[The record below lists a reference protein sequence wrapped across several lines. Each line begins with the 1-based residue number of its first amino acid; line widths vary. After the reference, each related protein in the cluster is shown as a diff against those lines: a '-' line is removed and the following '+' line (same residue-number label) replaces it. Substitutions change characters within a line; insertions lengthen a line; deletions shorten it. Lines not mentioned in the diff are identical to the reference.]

1 MNIVPIRSEIQSRH
15 LLNEGMMD
23 AMERD
28 SSRIRLLDILRG
40 FAVLGTLGT
49 NIWILAHLGDLN
61 YIFSFNQNVWWAS
74 IQDFIRNFVLFLV
87 NGKLLG
93 LLTIMFGVGLE
104 MKYQQALKRGTAWP
118 GVYIWTSIILMVE
131 GFIHFTLVM
140 EYDILMSYGIT
151 AIIAA
156 FIIKGGDSIMRR
168 AMKIAGG
175 LHVGIM
181 IVVLVLGIYLGLT
194 GANIS
199 LGDMNGTVLLYK
211 DGNWIQQVQERFA
224 NFIVLRLEV
233 IFVIPM
239 NIFLFL
245 LGIRL
250 MRSGTFAPDENGRKK
265 RKKLLHF
272 GLYIG
277 IPLNLLIFVPG
288 GYFDLP
294 VRYLF
299 APILSLGYIALI
311 AKLVEANQKL
321 WLWGRL
327 EQVGKMS
334 LSCYVLQNALATVIF
349 YGWGFGLGGKVDSI
363 TIVFIWLAI
372 SCFQIIFASLWLRR
386 FKHGPIESARRFTTN
401 LLSKY

>member
-1 MNIVPIRSEIQSRH
+1 
-15 LLNEGMMD
+15 
-23 AMERD
+23 MERD

-49 NIWILAHLGDLN
+49 NIWIMAHLGDLN
-61 YIFSFNQNVWWAS
+61 YIFSFNQHAWRGS
-74 IQDFIRNFVLFLV
+74 FQDCVRSFVLFIV

-104 MKYQQALKRGTAWP
+104 MKYQQTLQRGIAWP

-140 EYDILMSYGIT
+140 EYDILMSYGVT
-151 AIIAA
+151 AIIVA
-156 FIIKGGDSIMRR
+156 FIIKGGDPLMRR
-168 AMKIAGG
+168 VMKIVGG
-175 LHVGIM
+175 LHGVM
-181 IVVLVLGIYLGLT
+181 MLLVLVLGIYLGLT

-199 LGDMNGTVLLYK
+199 LGDMNETVLLYR
-211 DGNWIQQVQERFA
+211 DGSWIQQVQERLT
-224 NFIVLRLEV
+224 NFVMLRFEA

-250 MRSGTFAPDENGRKK
+250 MRSGTFAADENGRKK
-265 RKKLLHF
+265 RKKLLQF

-288 GYFDLP
+288 GYFDFP

-311 AKLVEANQKL
+311 AKLVETFQKL
-321 WLWGRL
+321 WLWDRL
-327 EQVGKMS
+327 EHIGKMS
-334 LSCYVLQNALATVIF
+334 LSCYVMQNVIATVIF
-349 YGWGFGLGGKVDSI
+349 YGWGFGLGGKVDSV
-363 TIVFIWLAI
+363 TIVFIWLVI
-372 SCFQIIFASLWLRR
+372 SYFQVLFASLWLKR
-386 FKHGPIESARRFTTN
+386 FKYGPMESVRRFTSN
-401 LLSKY
+401 LLSKR